1 MNPEARKSIAYMCCI
16 FNTSKKIYFRALKIF
31 YGMVYF
37 IVMRNKLLFVMV
49 LSFLLAVSNRGFC
62 ESENELIEEEDNPV
76 TEEVS
81 LDEDYI
87 EVPEENFDEDVSPEE
102 EVVETFSRSEE
113 ITGKMRENGISED
126 EADSYITDMLREI
139 TENADNSE

>member
-1 MNPEARKSIAYMCCI
+1 
-16 FNTSKKIYFRALKIF
+16 
-31 YGMVYF
+31 MVYF